1 MGSPAV
7 AAARAAFTEALTSLY
22 GDHEHL
28 APEVRLVDFDL
39 KIDCFMAGLG
49 RELLCVFS
57 FGADDS
63 YWSMRPLPQVES
75 VGGEEGILCCAGRRL
90 GGGARQCCHQRT
102 EVDASSL
109 SGLFL
114 IP

>member
-22 GDHEHL
+22 GNHEHL
-28 APEVRLVDFDL
+28 APEVRLVE
-39 KIDCFMAGLG
+39 IDCFMAGLG

-57 FGADDS
+57 SGADDS
-63 YWSMRPLPQVES
+63 YWSVRPLPQVES

-90 GGGARQCCHQRT
+90 GGGARQCRHQRT